1 MTCRETPPLPPSCG
15 RHVTIRNCE
24 FDCDVFFSVKPDEEH
39 YQLSDFTMENLKI
52 TAADISFDTSFIADV
67 KEKGIILTEKEKP
80 EFPDAVTTI

>member
-1 MTCRETPPLPPSCG
+1 
-15 RHVTIRNCE
+15 
-24 FDCDVFFSVKPDEEH
+24 
-39 YQLSDFTMENLKI
+39 MENLKI